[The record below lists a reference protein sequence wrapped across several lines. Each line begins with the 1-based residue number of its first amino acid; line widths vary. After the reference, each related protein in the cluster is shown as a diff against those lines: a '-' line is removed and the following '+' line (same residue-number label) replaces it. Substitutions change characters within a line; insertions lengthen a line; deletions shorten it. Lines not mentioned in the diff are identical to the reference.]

1 MNQQLLDAF
10 KAVRDSVNASMGHY
24 QIWFTLRGK
33 GKAIEEYLGD
43 MNDCRFVDFFF
54 AANIGHYKLMFIEI
68 ACLFD
73 SGGGSHSVKNLKSLM
88 RSNGLDDLAEKF
100 DKQLNAYSTPFGH
113 PFHQHPAGDST
124 GIRPPVPRPFG
135 RGRRSEATQAG
146 HCYSMGVVDVNV
158 RAWRLRSDS
167 PLRVIR

>member
-1 MNQQLLDAF
+1 MNEMTLNAPAPQRATTVVTGIKMAVFALLVLALSPLMGFWIVALVGAALFLLPVGAVILALCPRAF
-10 KAVRDSVNASMGHY
+10 REAEDH
-24 QIWFTLRGK
+24 
-33 GKAIEEYLGD
+33 
-43 MNDCRFVDFFF
+43 
-54 AANIGHYKLMFIEI
+54 
-68 ACLFD
+68 LF
-73 SGGGSHSVKNLKSLM
+73 
-88 RSNGLDDLAEKF
+88 
-100 DKQLNAYSTPFGH
+100 AYSTPFGH